1 MVVLSVASP
10 TSIPKGSSRELAMA
24 TDLDVFL
31 DTLTFHGLEHF
42 NKYYGHYR
50 AVVADNKDPEKRG
63 RIKVYSPDLNQKI
76 SDTLDRWV
84 DPAFD
89 YACGR
94 TEEETSAKTP
104 RPKHGTFWP
113 PEIGDFVRV
122 AYLNGDPSYPNIY
135 WGGWYI
141 EGGVPE
147 KLGHD
152 EGGDTKKGTAP
163 IKRGMVTKAGHAL
176 VFNDKE
182 GEEAVE
188 LSWKDSS
195 AKLTIDKKATVTL
208 ITGKSSVTIDK
219 DGKSVK
225 IIDENENTILLN
237 DKGVT
242 ITTKKD
248 VKVTAEGGVTV
259 KAPKVDIDSSKVTL
273 TSASGQAAVL
283 GDNLKNWL
291 ENHVHG
297 TGTGPSTQPLI
308 PPPPSILSTKAKLG

>member
-1 MVVLSVASP
+1 V
-10 TSIPKGSSRELAMA
+10 
-24 TDLDVFL
+24 
-31 DTLTFHGLEHF
+31 
-42 NKYYGHYR
+42 
-50 AVVADNKDPEKRG
+50 
-63 RIKVYSPDLNQKI
+63 
-76 SDTLDRWV
+76 
-84 DPAFD
+84 
-89 YACGR
+89 
-94 TEEETSAKTP
+94 
-104 RPKHGTFWP
+104 HGTFWP

-135 WGGWYI
+135 FGGWYI

-152 EGGDTKKGTAP
+152 AGGDTKKGTAP

-176 VFNDKE
+176 VFNDKKD
-182 GEEAVE
+182 EESIE

-219 DGKSVK
+219 DGKSIK

-248 VKVTAEGGVTV
+248 VKVTADGGVTV
-259 KAPKVDIDSSKVTL
+259 KAPKVDIDSGKVTL
-273 TSASGQAAVL
+273 TSSSGQAAVL
-283 GDNLKNWL
+283 GDNLKSWL
-291 ENHVHG
+291 ENHTHG
-297 TGTGPSTQPLI
+297 TGVGPSTPPVV
-308 PPPPSILSTKAKLG
+308 PPPPTILSTKAKLG

>member
-1 MVVLSVASP
+1 
-10 TSIPKGSSRELAMA
+10 MA
-24 TDLDVFL
+24 TDLDNFI
-31 DTLTFHGLEHF
+31 DELTFNGLEHF

-50 AVVADNKDPEKRG
+50 AIVADNLDPEKRG
-63 RIKVYSPDLNQKI
+63 RIKLYSPDLNQNA

-89 YACGR
+89 YACGP
-94 TEEETSAKTP
+94 TTDENKNA
-104 RPKHGTFWP
+104 RPLHGTFWP

-122 AYLNGDPSYPNIY
+122 AYLNGDPSYPHIY

-152 EGGDTKKGTAP
+152 EGGDTKKGTSP

-176 VFNDKE
+176 VFNDKKD
-182 GEEAVE
+182 EESIE

-219 DGKSVK
+219 DGKSIK

-248 VKVTAEGGVTV
+248 VKVTADGGVTV
-259 KAPKVDIDSSKVTL
+259 KAPKVDIDSGKVTL
-273 TSASGQAAVL
+273 TSSSGQAAVL
-283 GDNLKNWL
+283 GDNLKSWL
-291 ENHVHG
+291 ENHTHG
-297 TGTGPSTQPLI
+297 TGVGPSTPPVV
-308 PPPPSILSTKAKLG
+308 PPPPTILSTKAKLG